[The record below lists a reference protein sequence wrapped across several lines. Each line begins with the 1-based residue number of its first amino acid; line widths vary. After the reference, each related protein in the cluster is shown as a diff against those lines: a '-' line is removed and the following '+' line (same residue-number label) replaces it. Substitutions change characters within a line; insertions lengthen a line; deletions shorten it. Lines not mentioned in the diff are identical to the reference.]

1 MTKRTR
7 NLDGIIEAV
16 HRAETI
22 ALCAHVNPDG
32 DTLGSCLALRL
43 GLISLGKTVDVFCDD
58 RVPDSLRFMPGADA
72 VRPAEEAAARYDLLL
87 SVDVSDGA
95 RMGGVAALRDRCAR
109 TAQVDH
115 HGTNPG
121 FMAENC
127 VDPEASATGL
137 IVREL
142 LERLGVALSRD
153 IATCLYV
160 AISTDT
166 GNFSYSNT
174 TAEAFAA
181 AGELV
186 ALGLPLSKL
195 NRVLFQERS
204 KPQVLLL
211 GRALS
216 SLRFYRGGLITV
228 MTLSEADF
236 AACGA
241 LQEHADAIVN
251 FGLDVTGVKL
261 SVLARENGAGG
272 VKASL
277 RAVEPYRV
285 DTVAAAFGGGGHMLA
300 AGCSLSG
307 SLESAVSRLL
317 AAMTEEAE
325 KHST

>member
-7 NLDGIIEAV
+7 NLDGVIEAV

-43 GLISLGKTVDVFCDD
+43 GLTSLGKTADVFCDD

-72 VRPAEEAAARYDLLL
+72 VRPAEEAAACYDLLL
-87 SVDVSDGA
+87 SVDVPNGD

-127 VDPEASATGL
+127 VDPKASATGL

-142 LERLGVALSRD
+142 LDRLGVALSRD

-166 GNFSYSNT
+166 GNFSFNT
-174 TAEAFAA
+174 TTEAFEV

-186 ALGLPLSKL
+186 ALGLPLSNL
-195 NRVLFQERS
+195 YRVLFKERS

-216 SLRFYRGGLITV
+216 SLRFYRDGLITV

-241 LQEHADAIVN
+241 LQEHAEAIVN

-261 SVLARENGAGG
+261 SVLARENGEGG

-300 AGCSLSG
+300 AGCTLSD